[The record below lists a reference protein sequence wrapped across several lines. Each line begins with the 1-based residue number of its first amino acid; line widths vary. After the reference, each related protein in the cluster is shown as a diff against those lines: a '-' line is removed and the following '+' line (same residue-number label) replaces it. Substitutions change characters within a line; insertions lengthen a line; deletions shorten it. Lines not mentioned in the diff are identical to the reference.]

1 MPLLPNEVKT
11 ENIANNAITR
21 DKIALTAISTD
32 KIAPSAITTEKL
44 ANNAVTTPKIGDEQV
59 TSAKLKNSAVTTEKL
74 ATGAITGSKIA
85 DNAVTGSKIRDG
97 TVRSEKIASGAITTA
112 KIAELQVTASRLQDR
127 AVTTEKLANNA
138 VTTQKIANGAVTPA
152 KLSFTPITRP
162 ISPPVESA
170 EIKDGAVTLPKLD
183 PTIVLGGKFSY
194 FASRQ
199 IGMQNTGVSSSIDW
213 TDIDLSSLVP
223 VGTSAILAFVSLDNY
238 IGLTGIQYARF
249 QIRKDS
255 TQDICVSLEV
265 PVSGREERV
274 NDNCIIQLDANRK
287 CQYRLEAYLTSANI
301 NLFVYV
307 LGYIQ

>member
-1 MPLLPNEVKT
+1 MPLQPNEVKT
-11 ENIANNAITR
+11 EH
-21 DKIALTAISTD
+21 IS
-32 KIAPSAITTEKL
+32 
-44 ANNAVTTPKIGDEQV
+44 NGAVTTPKIADEQV
-59 TSAKLKNSAVTTEKL
+59 TSAKIKNSAVTTDKL
-74 ATGAITGSKIA
+74 ATGAVTGSKLA

-97 TVRSEKIASGAITTA
+97 TVRSEKIASGAITQA
-112 KIAELQVTASRLQDR
+112 KIGEQQVTGSRIKDG
-127 AVTTEKLANNA
+127 VITTEKIANNA
-138 VTTQKIANGAVTPA
+138 VTTQKIANASVTPA

-170 EIKDGAVTLPKLD
+170 EIKDGAVTLTKLD
-183 PTIVLGGKFSY
+183 PTIVFGSKFSY
-194 FASRQ
+194 FATRQ
-199 IGMQNTGVSSSIDW
+199 TGMSNTGVSSGIDW

-223 VGTSAILAFVSLDNY
+223 AGTSAILALVSLENWT
-238 IGLTGIQYARF
+238 GLTAPQYARF